1 MKRDG
6 MIKQVYGVYGSTA
19 PRAMHLTAH
28 SAFATVSP
36 ITSLKN
42 RVEVKEPWR

>member
-19 PRAMHLTAH
+19 PRGRHLTAH
-28 SAFATVSP
+28 SAFATVSLF
-36 ITSLKN
+36 TSLNN
-42 RVEVKEPWR
+42 RVEVKEL